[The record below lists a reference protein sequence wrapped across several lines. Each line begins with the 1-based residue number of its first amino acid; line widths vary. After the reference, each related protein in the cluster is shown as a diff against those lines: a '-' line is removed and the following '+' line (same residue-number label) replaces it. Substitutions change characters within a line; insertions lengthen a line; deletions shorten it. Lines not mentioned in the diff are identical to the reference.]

1 MSSVNERTYLRPT
14 GLLPAQR
21 RPEGDTGYS
30 GTLPLAGGP
39 FEFAAV
45 EIITRRGAL
54 VERRLRTLGE
64 LWGTEAGPALLSAS
78 DTLER
83 LTSPRRRLAG
93 LRMDRPQIMGVVN
106 VTPDSFSDG
115 GQFNGPAEAVA
126 HALRLFEEGANI
138 LDIGGESTRPRSDA
152 IPLET
157 ELARVLPVIE
167 ALAGRTD
174 ALISI
179 DTRKAEVARRALAA
193 GAHMLNDITALTYDP
208 AMQEVA
214 AEAGVPVILMHALG
228 DPKTMQDDP
237 RYNDAPTDI
246 LDYLAARIE
255 ACVAAGIARE
265 KLVVDPGIG
274 FGKTLEHNLQLM
286 ASLSLFHGLGC
297 PVLAG
302 ASRKRFIGTLT
313 NEPVAAR
320 RVAGS
325 VGAALA
331 AAAQGVQI
339 IRVHDVRETRAALD
353 VFMAGLSGERLR
365 HPDMPVP

>member
-1 MSSVNERTYLRPT
+1 MIAEVTFMSERTYLRPA
-14 GLLPAQR
+14 GLLTACP
-21 RPEGDTGYS
+21 RPEDDVSYS

-39 FEFAAV
+39 FEFTAV
-45 EIITRRGAL
+45 EIITRSGSN
-54 VERRLRTLGE
+54 VRRKLRTLAE
-64 LWGTEAGPALLSAS
+64 LWGSEAGPALQGAS
-78 DTLER
+78 ETLNH
-83 LTSPRRRLAG
+83 LTTPRRRLAG

-115 GQFNGPAEAVA
+115 GQFAGPAEAVA
-126 HALRLFEEGANI
+126 HALRLVEEGASI

-152 IPLET
+152 TPLET

-179 DTRKAEVARRALAA
+179 DTRKAEVARQALAA
-193 GAHMLNDITALTYDP
+193 GAHLLNDITALTFDP
-208 AMQEVA
+208 AMIGIV

-237 RYNDAPTDI
+237 CYDDAPTDI
-246 LDYLAARIE
+246 YDYLAARIE
-255 ACVAAGIARE
+255 ACLAAGIARE
-265 KLVVDPGIG
+265 KIVVDPGIG
-274 FGKTLEHNLQLM
+274 FGKTVEHNLQLM
-286 ASLSLFHGLGC
+286 GSLSLFHGLGC

-313 NEPVAAR
+313 NEPTAAK
-320 RVAGS
+320 RVHGS
-325 VGAALA
+325 IGAALA

-339 IRVHDVRETRAALD
+339 LRVHDVRETRAALD
-353 VFMAGLSGERLR
+353 VFMAAAGCQALEET
-365 HPDMPVP
+365 